1 MHPSP
6 SPNAPRATIPGG
18 HPTPPGTQ
26 TLPASTGIST
36 AFQSG
41 ELAEGDIRTLALH
54 IGFDE
59 ADT

>member
-1 MHPSP
+1 MI
-6 SPNAPRATIPGG
+6 ALE
-18 HPTPPGTQ
+18 GTQ
-26 TLPASTGIST
+26 ILPASTGIST